1 MHASKN
7 FTPFYYFFYPANR
20 KRKTEIKKNE
30 KMNEK
35 RPSVGYYPASEN
47 QFESSRKK
55 IRMKNNSF
63 IPKKNYFFLYGPN
76 RFIYKFFY
84 AYIFVIVVEP
94 LCKNEI
100 NGVILTI
107 KRLEKMNK
115 ATRM

>member
-63 IPKKNYFFLYGPN
+63 IPKKNYFFYTV
-76 RFIYKFFY
+76 RIVSFTSFSMH
-84 AYIFVIVVEP
+84 IF
-94 LCKNEI
+94 LLLLLSHCA
-100 NGVILTI
+100 
-107 KRLEKMNK
+107 KM
-115 ATRM
+115 R